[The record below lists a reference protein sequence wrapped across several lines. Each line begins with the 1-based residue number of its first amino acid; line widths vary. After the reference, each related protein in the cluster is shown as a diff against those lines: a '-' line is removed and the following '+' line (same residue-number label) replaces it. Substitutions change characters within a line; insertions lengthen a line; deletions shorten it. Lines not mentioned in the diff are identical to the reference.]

1 MARET
6 YKNAWSNQS
15 FLDVSS
21 GVKYGSTKS
30 FDRSSAE
37 NSFWSGWN
45 TNNWSGGLFGWIKDK
60 ITNGD
65 GKRRAQAN
73 AQLTQILNA
82 QEDLT
87 DKLNQSIEMANLQK
101 KQALDNLNYTNSFL
115 QTQTEQQLANRDS
128 SIEHSSNM
136 LSAQSQLNA
145 DSLHQ
150 MKVSAG
156 QQEQAAMQSV
166 ATSGFR
172 NSGTADNNVA
182 EAQRVNE
189 MKYNAQQKA
198 NELSQYNSMYEARN
212 AYMNSTYTAQGYQ
225 RQIES
230 NTRAFNQSMEQMD
243 LQAKQNEYNYN
254 KEMERYSGDIADM
267 AAANKA
273 MGAPSAANIIG
284 GIFSDLFTV
293 GSITLGVMTGGGGLV
308 GGLINGIGGTL
319 GAISGNTWN
328 TMSFDGGKGGW
339 LGSKIGG

>member
-6 YKNAWSNQS
+6 YKNAWSSQS

-21 GVKYGSTKS
+21 SVNYDSTKS

-37 NSFWSGWN
+37 DSFWSDWN

-65 GKRRAQAN
+65 GTRRAQAN

-87 DKLNQSIEMANLQK
+87 DKLNQSNEMANLQK
-101 KQALDNLNYTNSFL
+101 RQALDNLNYTNSFL

-243 LQAKQNEYNYN
+243 LQAQQNEYNYN
-254 KEMERYSGDIADM
+254 KEMDRYSGDIADM
-267 AAANKA
+267 KKANQDLGKYTAAGFFN
-273 MGAPSAANIIG
+273 
-284 GIFSDLFTV
+284 DLFTV
-293 GSITLGVMTGGGGLV
+293 GSIALGVMTGGGGLA
-308 GGLINGIGGTL
+308 GGLINGIGGAL
-319 GAISGNTWN
+319 GAISGQKWSTVG
-328 TMSFDGGKGGW
+328 F
-339 LGSKIGG
+339 